1 MAETSDHHLRLLIM
15 IARNESALD
24 ELMTGLLDV
33 GITGATILESKGMG
47 AILRQEMPMFAGL
60 ASLLPQQTGS
70 RVILS
75 VARTDRLER
84 MQRFVEEMRQ
94 EDRPLLI
101 VVPVERV
108 SGLKLA

>member
-1 MAETSDHHLRLLIM
+1 MSESKDELRLLIM

-33 GITGATILESKGMG
+33 GITGATIIEAKGMG

-70 RVILS
+70 RVIVS
-75 VARTDRLER
+75 AVAIHRIDRMER
-84 MQRFVEEMRQ
+84 YIEEMHPD
-94 EDRPLLI
+94 DRPIMI
-101 VVPVERV
+101 VLPVEKV
-108 SGLKLA
+108 SGLNLT